1 MVMEAHLLR
10 FVERVRCLSDRDS
23 TGDQLISTEFSLI
36 RQRSASLKE
45 DHGLS
50 TAVGEIKEN
59 VKKNRYRDILP
70 YDQTRV
76 CLAPTTSEYESDYI
90 NANFIKG
97 LNRTYIATQGPLSS
111 TVVDFWRMIW
121 QHNVKV
127 IIMACRE
134 VEMGKKKCEVY
145 WASTTDASIFGPFTI
160 STFEESRPNEEVIVR
175 TLVVKYYDETREV
188 SHFQYTAW
196 PDHGIPDMPDGIL
209 GMMELARQKQG
220 NQTDPVVIH
229 CSAGC
234 GRTGVICAV
243 DYVNDLLLTEQIQ
256 EDFNVLDLVLELR
269 RQRPSAVQT
278 KEQYAFVFH
287 TVAQMFQKNFLLF
300 HTLYLFHSLFVFF
313 LYWKHKTSAS
323 LYINAVSP
331 KTSLKSGSLS
341 SISVP
346 PRTRNPP
353 LKPRLSHPLPQTR
366 MNDTYAVVNKSKLQ
380 PPASAPHSI
389 TVHHYDNA
397 DLEKSNNNAVY
408 SAVKPKN
415 RPMSVLPSPTS
426 PGYDRSTT
434 ANQRGGLAPKK
445 TDHDGYELLPGE
457 LRSVNRDSQSLL
469 SRSPSR
475 AESQSSTDDDYE
487 YVSSVVRDT
496 SSPFAPGGLGFN
508 CRIKKPKGPRDPPAE
523 WSRAE
528 R

>member
-10 FVERVRCLSDRDS
+10 FVERVRLSDHDS
-23 TGDQLISTEFSLI
+23 GVDQLISTEFSLI
-36 RQRSASLKE
+36 RQKSASLKE
-45 DHGLS
+45 ECGLT
-50 TAVGEIKEN
+50 TAAGEIKEN

-76 CLAPTTSEYESDYI
+76 CLTPTTSEYESDYI
-90 NANFIKG
+90 NASFIKG
-97 LNRTYIATQGPLSS
+97 AVKNKLYIATQGPVSS

-134 VEMGKKKCEVY
+134 FEMGKKKCEVY
-145 WASTTDASIFGPFTI
+145 WASTTDTSTFGPFTV
-160 STFEESRPNEEVIVR
+160 STFDELRPNEEVVVR
-175 TLVVKYYDETREV
+175 TLVVKFCDEARKV
-188 SHFQYTAW
+188 FHFQYTAW

-209 GMMELARQKQG
+209 GMMELARQKQS

-234 GRTGVICAV
+234 GRTGVICAI
-243 DYVNDLLLTEQIQ
+243 DYVNDLLLTEKIQ
-256 EDFNVLDLVLELR
+256 EDFNIFDLVLELR

-278 KEQYAFVFH
+278 KDQYGFVFH
-287 TVAQMFQKNFLLF
+287 TVAQMFQKVLQEKNKS
-300 HTLYLFHSLFVFF
+300 TE
-313 LYWKHKTSAS
+313 TSTS

-331 KTSLKSGSLS
+331 KASLKLGSLN
-341 SISVP
+341 VP
-346 PRTRNPP
+346 SKTRNPP

-366 MNDTYAVVNKSKLQ
+366 MNDTYAVVNKPKLQ
-380 PPASAPHSI
+380 PPSSAPPSN
-389 TVHHYDNA
+389 TVHYYDNA
-397 DLEKSNNNAVY
+397 NSEKINKNAVY

-415 RPMSVLPSPTS
+415 RPGSLLPSPTS
-426 PGYDRSTT
+426 PGYDRSMTP
-434 ANQRGGLAPKK
+434 NQRGGLSPKVV
-445 TDHDGYELLPGE
+445 DHEGYELLPGE
-457 LRSVNRDSQSLL
+457 LRSMNRDAQVNDLIGIKILQS
-469 SRSPSR
+469 S
-475 AESQSSTDDDYE
+475 ESQSSTDDDYE

-496 SSPFAPGGLGFN
+496 NSPFAPGGLGFN
-508 CRIKKPKGPRDPPAE
+508 SRIKKPKGPRDPPAE

>member
-1 MVMEAHLLR
+1 MGMEAHLLR
-10 FVERVRCLSDRDS
+10 FLERVRCLSDHDS
-23 TGDQLISTEFSLI
+23 SGDQLISNEFSLI
-36 RQRSASLKE
+36 RQKSGSLKE
-45 DHGLS
+45 DFGLT
-50 TAVGEIKEN
+50 TAAGEIKEN
-59 VKKNRYRDILP
+59 AKKNRYRDILP

-76 CLAPTTSEYESDYI
+76 CLTPTTSEYESDYI
-90 NANFIKG
+90 NASFIKG
-97 LNRTYIATQGPLSS
+97 AAKNKMYIATQGPLSS

-134 VEMGKKKCEVY
+134 IELGKKKCEVY
-145 WASTTDASIFGPFTI
+145 WSSTIETSTFGPFTV
-160 STFEESRPNEEVIVR
+160 SNFEELKPNEEVIVR
-175 TLVVKYYDETREV
+175 TLVVKYCDESRKV

-256 EDFNVLDLVLELR
+256 EDFNILDLVLELR
-269 RQRPSAVQT
+269 RQRHSAVQT
-278 KEQYAFVFH
+278 KEQYGFLFH
-287 TVAQMFQKNFLLF
+287 TVAQMFQKFLQAKNKP
-300 HTLYLFHSLFVFF
+300 TE
-313 LYWKHKTSAS
+313 TSTS
-323 LYINAVSP
+323 LYINAVPP
-331 KTSLKSGSLS
+331 KAPLKSGSLGSYNVS
-341 SISVP
+341 SK
-346 PRTRNPP
+346 TRNPP
-353 LKPRLSHPLPQTR
+353 LKARLSYPLPQAR

-380 PPASAPHSI
+380 PPSSAPHSM
-389 TVHHYDNA
+389 TVHYYDNGN
-397 DLEKSNNNAVY
+397 LEKSNNNALY

-415 RPMSVLPSPTS
+415 RPGSFLPPPHSPV
-426 PGYDRSTT
+426 YDKSIT
-434 ANQRGGLAPKK
+434 ANQRGGLAPKGA
-445 TDHDGYELLPGE
+445 DHEGYELLPGE
-457 LRSVNRDSQSLL
+457 LRSMNRDAQPHGHL
-469 SRSPSR
+469 SRSPS
-475 AESQSSTDDDYE
+475 ATESQSSTDDDYE
-487 YVSSVVRDT
+487 YVSSVVKDT

>member
-1 MVMEAHLLR
+1 MEEHLLR

-23 TGDQLISTEFSLI
+23 SGDQLISTEFNLI
-36 RQRSASLKE
+36 RQKSASLKE
-45 DHGLS
+45 DYGLS

-90 NANFIKG
+90 NASFIKG
-97 LNRTYIATQGPLSS
+97 LNRSYIATQGPLSS
-111 TVVDFWRMIW
+111 TLVDFWRMIW

-145 WASTTDASIFGPFTI
+145 WAPPTDASIFGPFTI
-160 STFEESRPNEEVIVR
+160 STVSVSVNTRHLS
-175 TLVVKYYDETREV
+175 TQETREV

-196 PDHGIPDMPDGIL
+196 PDHGIPDVPDGIL
-209 GMMELARQKQG
+209 GMMELTRQKQG

-256 EDFNVLDLVLELR
+256 EDFNILDLVLDLR

-287 TVAQMFQKNFLLF
+287 TVAQMFQKVLEMKNKK
-300 HTLYLFHSLFVFF
+300 TE
-313 LYWKHKTSAS
+313 TSAS
-323 LYINAVSP
+323 LYISAVPP

-341 SISVP
+341 CISAP
-346 PRTRNPP
+346 PKTRNPP

-408 SAVKPKN
+408 STVKPKN

-426 PGYDRSTT
+426 PGCDRSTA

-445 TDHDGYELLPGE
+445 MDHEGYELLPGKGHF
-457 LRSVNRDSQSLL
+457 DS
-469 SRSPSR
+469 
-475 AESQSSTDDDYE
+475 ESQSSTDDGYE
-487 YVSSVVRDT
+487 YVSSVVKDT
-496 SSPFAPGGLGFN
+496 SSIFAPGGLGFN
-508 CRIKKPKGPRDPPAE
+508 FRIKKPKGPRDPPAD

>member
-1 MVMEAHLLR
+1 MRGILVM
-10 FVERVRCLSDRDS
+10 CLKKKNLF
-23 TGDQLISTEFSLI
+23 LICYLCIFSFLFQLI
-36 RQRSASLKE
+36 RQKSASLKE
-45 DHGLS
+45 DYGLS

-90 NANFIKG
+90 NASFIKG
-97 LNRTYIATQGPLSS
+97 LNRRYIATQGPLSS
-111 TVVDFWRMIW
+111 TLVDFWRMIW

-127 IIMACRE
+127 IIMTCRE

-145 WASTTDASIFGPFTI
+145 WAPTTDASIFGPFTI
-160 STFEESRPNEEVIVR
+160 STVSVSVNTRHLS
-175 TLVVKYYDETREV
+175 TQETREV

-196 PDHGIPDMPDGIL
+196 PDHGIPDVPDGIL
-209 GMMELARQKQG
+209 GMMELTRQKQG

-256 EDFNVLDLVLELR
+256 EDFNILDLVLDLR

-287 TVAQMFQKNFLLF
+287 TVAQMFQKVLEMKNKKTEVRHTLLF
-300 HTLYLFHSLFVFF
+300 EVK
-313 LYWKHKTSAS
+313 KH
-323 LYINAVSP
+323 
-331 KTSLKSGSLS
+331 LKKS
-341 SISVP
+341 SFAE
-346 PRTRNPP
+346 NPP

-408 SAVKPKN
+408 STVKPKN
-415 RPMSVLPSPTS
+415 RPMSFLPSPTS
-426 PGYDRSTT
+426 PVYDRSTA

-445 TDHDGYELLPGE
+445 MDHEGYELLP
-457 LRSVNRDSQSLL
+457 
-469 SRSPSR
+469 

-487 YVSSVVRDT
+487 YVSSVVKDT
-496 SSPFAPGGLGFN
+496 SSIFAPGGLGFK
-508 CRIKKPKGPRDPPAE
+508 CRIKKPKGPRDPPAD

>member
-1 MVMEAHLLR
+1 MIDTPPYMK
-10 FVERVRCLSDRDS
+10 
-23 TGDQLISTEFSLI
+23 LI
-36 RQRSASLKE
+36 RQTSASLKE
-45 DHGLS
+45 DYGLT
-50 TAVGEIKEN
+50 TATGEIKEN

-97 LNRTYIATQGPLSS
+97 AAKNKMYIATQGPLSS

-134 VEMGKKKCEVY
+134 FEMGKKKCEVY
-145 WASTTDASIFGPFTI
+145 WVSTTDTSNFGPFTV
-160 STFEESRPNEEVIVR
+160 STAEESQPNEEVIVR
-175 TLVVKYYDETREV
+175 TLVVKYCDETRKV

-196 PDHGIPDMPDGIL
+196 PDHGIPDMADGIL

-243 DYVNDLLLTEQIQ
+243 DYVNDLLLTEQIR
-256 EDFNVLDLVLELR
+256 EDFNILDLVFELR

-278 KEQYAFVFH
+278 K
-287 TVAQMFQKNFLLF
+287 
-300 HTLYLFHSLFVFF
+300 
-313 LYWKHKTSAS
+313 TSAS
-323 LYINAVSP
+323 LYINAVPPRASQ
-331 KTSLKSGSLS
+331 KSGTLG

-346 PRTRNPP
+346 PKTRNQP
-353 LKPRLSHPLPQTR
+353 LKSRLSHPLPQIR
-366 MNDTYAVVNKSKLQ
+366 MNDTYAVINKSKQ
-380 PPASAPHSI
+380 PPLSAPHSI

-408 SAVKPKN
+408 STVKPKT

-426 PGYDRSTT
+426 LGYDRSTS

-445 TDHDGYELLPGE
+445 MDNEGYELLP
-457 LRSVNRDSQSLL
+457 
-469 SRSPSR
+469 

-487 YVSSVVRDT
+487 YVSSVVKDT
-496 SSPFAPGGLGFN
+496 SSPFAPGSLGFN

>member
-1 MVMEAHLLR
+1 MEMEEHLLR
-10 FVERVRCLSDRDS
+10 FVERVRCLSDNDS
-23 TGDQLISTEFSLI
+23 SGDQLMSTEFNLI
-36 RQRSASLKE
+36 RQKSASLKE
-45 DHGLS
+45 DYGLT

-59 VKKNRYRDILP
+59 AKKNRYRDILP

-97 LNRTYIATQGPLSS
+97 AAKNRMYIATQGPLSS

-134 VEMGKKKCEVY
+134 IEMGKKKCEVY
-145 WASTTDASIFGPFTI
+145 WELTTDASIFGPFTV
-160 STFEESRPNEEVIVR
+160 STVEESRPNEEVIVR
-175 TLVVKYYDETREV
+175 TLAVKYCDETRNV

-256 EDFNVLDLVLELR
+256 EDFNIFDLVLELR

-287 TVAQMFQKNFLLF
+287 TVAQMFQKALEMKNKN
-300 HTLYLFHSLFVFF
+300 TE
-313 LYWKHKTSAS
+313 TPAS
-323 LYINAVSP
+323 LYINAAP
-331 KTSLKSGSLS
+331 LKTSLKSGSLS

-346 PRTRNPP
+346 PKTRNPP
-353 LKPRLSHPLPQTR
+353 LKSRLSHPLPQIR
-366 MNDTYAVVNKSKLQ
+366 MNDTYAVVNKSKPQ
-380 PPASAPHSI
+380 PPASRSI
-389 TVHHYDNA
+389 PVHHYDNA
-397 DLEKSNNNAVY
+397 DLEKSKNNAVY
-408 SAVKPKN
+408 STVRPKS
-415 RPMSVLPSPTS
+415 RPVSVLPSPTS
-426 PGYDRSTT
+426 PGYDRSTI

-445 TDHDGYELLPGE
+445 IDHEGYELLP
-457 LRSVNRDSQSLL
+457 
-469 SRSPSR
+469 

-487 YVSSVVRDT
+487 YVSSVVKDS
-496 SSPFAPGGLGFN
+496 SSPFARSGLGFN

-523 WSRAE
+523 WSRPE

>member
-1 MVMEAHLLR
+1 MEAHLLR
-10 FVERVRCLSDRDS
+10 FVEQVRCLSDQDS
-23 TGDQLISTEFSLI
+23 SGDQFISTEFTLI
-36 RQRSASLKE
+36 RQKSASLKE
-45 DHGLS
+45 DYGLT
-50 TAVGEIKEN
+50 TAAGEIKEN

-97 LNRTYIATQGPLSS
+97 AAKNRMYIATQGPLSS

-134 VEMGKKKCEVY
+134 IEMGKKKCEVY
-145 WASTTDASIFGPFTI
+145 WASTTDTSIFGPFSV
-160 STFEESRPNEEVIVR
+160 STVEESRLNEEVIIR
-175 TLVVKYYDETREV
+175 TLVVKYCDETRKV

-243 DYVNDLLLTEQIQ
+243 DYVNDLLLTEQVQ
-256 EDFNVLDLVLELR
+256 EDFNILHLVLELR

-287 TVAQMFQKNFLLF
+287 TVAQMFQKVLEMKNKN
-300 HTLYLFHSLFVFF
+300 TG
-313 LYWKHKTSAS
+313 TSAS
-323 LYINAVSP
+323 LYINAVPP
-331 KTSLKSGSLS
+331 KTSQKSGSLS
-341 SISVP
+341 SVSVP
-346 PRTRNPP
+346 PKTRNPA
-353 LKPRLSHPLPQTR
+353 LKSRLSHPLPQIR
-366 MNDTYAVVNKSKLQ
+366 MNDTYAVVNKSKQ
-380 PPASAPHSI
+380 PPALAPHSI
-389 TVHHYDNA
+389 SVHHYDNA

-408 SAVKPKN
+408 STVKPKT
-415 RPMSVLPSPTS
+415 RPVSALPSPTS

-445 TDHDGYELLPGE
+445 KDSEGYEVLPGE
-457 LRSVNRDSQSLL
+457 LRSMNSQPHCSLSQST
-469 SRSPSR
+469 S
-475 AESQSSTDDDYE
+475 ATESQSSTDDDYE
-487 YVSSVVRDT
+487 YVSSVVKDT
-496 SSPFAPGGLGFN
+496 SSPFAPGSLGFN

>member
-1 MVMEAHLLR
+1 MVMEEHLLR
-10 FVERVRCLSDRDS
+10 FVERVRCLSDNDRG
-23 TGDQLISTEFSLI
+23 GDQLISTEFNLI
-36 RQRSASLKE
+36 RQKSASLKE
-45 DHGLS
+45 DYGLT

-59 VKKNRYRDILP
+59 AKKNRYRDILP

-97 LNRTYIATQGPLSS
+97 AAKNRMYIATQGPLSG

-134 VEMGKKKCEVY
+134 IEMGKKKCEVY
-145 WASTTDASIFGPFTI
+145 WESTPDASIFGPFTV
-160 STFEESRPNEEVIVR
+160 STVEESRPNEEVIVR
-175 TLVVKYYDETREV
+175 TLAVKYCDETRNV

-256 EDFNVLDLVLELR
+256 EDFNIFDLVLELR

-287 TVAQMFQKNFLLF
+287 TVAQMFQKALEMKNKN
-300 HTLYLFHSLFVFF
+300 TE
-313 LYWKHKTSAS
+313 TSAS
-323 LYINAVSP
+323 LYINAVPP
-331 KTSLKSGSLS
+331 KTSLKSGSFS
-341 SISVP
+341 SISAP
-346 PRTRNPP
+346 PKTRNPP
-353 LKPRLSHPLPQTR
+353 LKSRLSHPLPQIR
-366 MNDTYAVVNKSKLQ
+366 MNDTYAVVNKSKPQ
-380 PPASAPHSI
+380 PPASRSI
-389 TVHHYDNA
+389 PVHHYDNA
-397 DLEKSNNNAVY
+397 DLEKSKNNAVY
-408 SAVKPKN
+408 STVRPKS
-415 RPMSVLPSPTS
+415 RPVSVLPSPTS
-426 PGYDRSTT
+426 PGYDRSTI

-445 TDHDGYELLPGE
+445 IDHEGYELLP
-457 LRSVNRDSQSLL
+457 
-469 SRSPSR
+469 

-487 YVSSVVRDT
+487 YVSSVVKDS
-496 SSPFAPGGLGFN
+496 SSPFARSGLGFN

-523 WSRAE
+523 WSRPE

>member
-10 FVERVRCLSDRDS
+10 FVERVRCLSDHDS
-23 TGDQLISTEFSLI
+23 GGDQLISTEFNLI
-36 RQRSASLKE
+36 RQTSASLKE
-45 DHGLS
+45 DYGLT
-50 TAVGEIKEN
+50 TATGEIKEN

-97 LNRTYIATQGPLSS
+97 AAKNKMYIATQGPLSS

-134 VEMGKKKCEVY
+134 FEMGKKKCEVY
-145 WASTTDASIFGPFTI
+145 WVSTTDTSNFGPFTV
-160 STFEESRPNEEVIVR
+160 STAEESQPNEEVIVR
-175 TLVVKYYDETREV
+175 TLVVKYCDETRKV

-196 PDHGIPDMPDGIL
+196 PDHGIPDMADGIL

-243 DYVNDLLLTEQIQ
+243 DYVNDLLLTEQIR
-256 EDFNVLDLVLELR
+256 EDFNILDLVLELR

-287 TVAQMFQKNFLLF
+287 TVAQMFQKVLEMKNKN
-300 HTLYLFHSLFVFF
+300 SE
-313 LYWKHKTSAS
+313 TSAS
-323 LYINAVSP
+323 LYINAVPPRASQ
-331 KTSLKSGSLS
+331 KSGTLG

-346 PRTRNPP
+346 PKTRNQP
-353 LKPRLSHPLPQTR
+353 LKSRLSHPLPQIR
-366 MNDTYAVVNKSKLQ
+366 MNDTYAVINKSKQ
-380 PPASAPHSI
+380 PPLSAPHSI

-408 SAVKPKN
+408 STVKPKT

-426 PGYDRSTT
+426 LGYDRSTT

-445 TDHDGYELLPGE
+445 MDNEGYELLP
-457 LRSVNRDSQSLL
+457 
-469 SRSPSR
+469 

-487 YVSSVVRDT
+487 YVSSVVKDT
-496 SSPFAPGGLGFN
+496 SSPFAPGSLGFN

>member
-1 MVMEAHLLR
+1 MVMEAHLLK
-10 FVERVRCLSDRDS
+10 FVEQVRCLSNRDS
-23 TGDQLISTEFSLI
+23 SGDQLISTEFNLI
-36 RQRSASLKE
+36 RQKSASLKE
-45 DHGLS
+45 DHSLS
-50 TAVGEIKEN
+50 TAAGEIKEN

-97 LNRTYIATQGPLSS
+97 LNRRYIATQGPLGS

-145 WASTTDASIFGPFTI
+145 WASITDASIFGPFTI
-160 STFEESRPNEEVIVR
+160 STFEEARPNEEVIVR
-175 TLVVKYYDETREV
+175 TLVVKYCDETREV

-256 EDFNVLDLVLELR
+256 EDFNILDLVLELR

-278 KEQYAFVFH
+278 KEQYAFVFY
-287 TVAQMFQKNFLLF
+287 TVAQMFQKFLEMKNKK
-300 HTLYLFHSLFVFF
+300 TE
-313 LYWKHKTSAS
+313 TSAS
-323 LYINAVSP
+323 LYINSVPP
-331 KTSLKSGSLS
+331 KTSLKTGSLG

-353 LKPRLSHPLPQTR
+353 LKPKFSHPLPQTR
-366 MNDTYAVVNKSKLQ
+366 MNDTYAVVNKPKLK
-380 PPASAPHSI
+380 PPASSPHSI

-415 RPMSVLPSPTS
+415 RPTSALPSPTS

-445 TDHDGYELLPGE
+445 TDHEGYELLPGE
-457 LRSVNRDSQSLL
+457 LRSMNRDSHPNSLL
-469 SRSPSR
+469 SRSPSTT
-475 AESQSSTDDDYE
+475 ESQSSTDDDYE
-487 YVSSVVRDT
+487 YVSSIVKDT

>member
-10 FVERVRCLSDRDS
+10 FVERVRCLSDNDS
-23 TGDQLISTEFSLI
+23 SGDQLISTEFNLI
-36 RQRSASLKE
+36 RQKSASLKE
-45 DHGLS
+45 DYGLT

-59 VKKNRYRDILP
+59 AKKNRYRDILP

-76 CLAPTTSEYESDYI
+76 CLAPTPSEYESDYI
-90 NANFIKG
+90 NASFIKG
-97 LNRTYIATQGPLSS
+97 AAKNRMYIATQGPLSS

-134 VEMGKKKCEVY
+134 FEMGKKKCEVY
-145 WASTTDASIFGPFTI
+145 WELTTDASIFGPFAV
-160 STFEESRPNEEVIVR
+160 STLEQSRPNEEVIVR
-175 TLVVKYYDETREV
+175 TLAVTYCDETRKV

-243 DYVNDLLLTEQIQ
+243 DYVNDLLLMEQIQ
-256 EDFNVLDLVLELR
+256 EDFNIFDLVLELR

-287 TVAQMFQKNFLLF
+287 TVAQMFQKVLEMKNKN
-300 HTLYLFHSLFVFF
+300 TE
-313 LYWKHKTSAS
+313 TSAS
-323 LYINAVSP
+323 LYINAVP
-331 KTSLKSGSLS
+331 AKTSLKSGSLG
-341 SISVP
+341 SISLP
-346 PRTRNPP
+346 PETRNSP
-353 LKPRLSHPLPQTR
+353 LKSRLSHPLPQIR

-380 PPASAPHSI
+380 PPGSASHTN

-397 DLEKSNNNAVY
+397 DLEKSKNNAVY
-408 SAVKPKN
+408 STVKPKS

-426 PGYDRSTT
+426 PGYDRSLT
-434 ANQRGGLAPKK
+434 AIQRGGLAPKK
-445 TDHDGYELLPGE
+445 TDHEGYELLPGE
-457 LRSVNRDSQSLL
+457 LRSMNRDSQPHSSL
-469 SRSPSR
+469 SRSPS
-475 AESQSSTDDDYE
+475 ATESQSSTDDDYE
-487 YVSSVVRDT
+487 YVSSIVKDA

-508 CRIKKPKGPRDPPAE
+508 CRIKKPKGPRDPPVE
-523 WSRAE
+523 WSRPE

>member
-1 MVMEAHLLR
+1 MEAHLLR
-10 FVERVRCLSDRDS
+10 FVERVRCLSDTNDS
-23 TGDQLISTEFSLI
+23 SGDQLISTEFNLI
-36 RQRSASLKE
+36 RQKSATLKE
-45 DHGLS
+45 DYGLT

-59 VKKNRYRDILP
+59 AKKNRYRDILP

-90 NANFIKG
+90 NASFIKG
-97 LNRTYIATQGPLSS
+97 AAKNRMYIATQGPLSS

-134 VEMGKKKCEVY
+134 IEMGKKKCEVY
-145 WASTTDASIFGPFTI
+145 WELTTDTSIFGPFTV
-160 STFEESRPNEEVIVR
+160 STVSESRPNEEIIVR
-175 TLVVKYYDETREV
+175 TLVVKYCDETRKL

-196 PDHGIPDMPDGIL
+196 PDHGIPDLPDGIL

-256 EDFNVLDLVLELR
+256 EDFNIFDLVLELR

-287 TVAQMFQKNFLLF
+287 TVAQMFQKVLEMKNKKTEVRHKQLF
-300 HTLYLFHSLFVFF
+300 KSL
-313 LYWKHKTSAS
+313 
-323 LYINAVSP
+323 
-331 KTSLKSGSLS
+331 
-341 SISVP
+341 
-346 PRTRNPP
+346 RNPP
-353 LKPRLSHPLPQTR
+353 LKSRLSHPLPQIR

-380 PPASAPHSI
+380 PPASAPCSI

-397 DLEKSNNNAVY
+397 ALEKSKNNAVY
-408 SAVKPKN
+408 SSVKPKS

-426 PGYDRSTT
+426 PDYDRSTT
-434 ANQRGGLAPKK
+434 ANQRGGLPPKK
-445 TDHDGYELLPGE
+445 TDHEGYDLLP
-457 LRSVNRDSQSLL
+457 
-469 SRSPSR
+469 
-475 AESQSSTDDDYE
+475 AESQSFTDDDYE
-487 YVSSVVRDT
+487 YVSSVVKDT
-496 SSPFAPGGLGFN
+496 SSPFPPGGLGFN

>member
-10 FVERVRCLSDRDS
+10 FVEQVRCLSEHDS
-23 TGDQLISTEFSLI
+23 GGDQLMATEFNLI
-36 RQRSASLKE
+36 RQKSASLKE
-45 DHGLS
+45 DYGL
-50 TAVGEIKEN
+50 TNVVGEMKEN

-76 CLAPTTSEYESDYI
+76 SLAPTTYEYESDYI
-90 NANFIKG
+90 NGNFIKG
-97 LNRTYIATQGPLSS
+97 AAKSRIYIATQGPLSS
-111 TVVDFWRMIW
+111 TVVDFWRMVW

-134 VEMGKKKCEVY
+134 IEMGKKKCEVY
-145 WASTTDASIFGPFTI
+145 WASTTDTSIFGPFI
-160 STFEESRPNEEVIVR
+160 VSTVEESRPNEEVIVR
-175 TLVVKYYDETREV
+175 TLVVKYCDETRKV

-243 DYVNDLLLTEQIQ
+243 DFVNDLLLTEQIQ
-256 EDFNVLDLVLELR
+256 EDFNILDLVLDLR

-278 KEQYAFVFH
+278 KEQYAFLFH
-287 TVAQMFQKNFLLF
+287 TVAQMFQKVLEMKN
-300 HTLYLFHSLFVFF
+300 
-313 LYWKHKTSAS
+313 KNRGTSAS
-323 LYINAVSP
+323 LYINAVPP
-331 KTSLKSGSLS
+331 KTSQKSGSLS

-346 PRTRNPP
+346 PKTRNKP
-353 LKPRLSHPLPQTR
+353 LKSRLSHPLPQIR
-366 MNDTYAVVNKSKLQ
+366 MNDTYAVVNKSKQ
-380 PPASAPHSI
+380 PPASAP
-389 TVHHYDNA
+389 VHHYDNA

-408 SAVKPKN
+408 SAVKPKT

-426 PGYDRSTT
+426 PVYDRSTT
-434 ANQRGGLAPKK
+434 ANQRGGLSPKK
-445 TDHDGYELLPGE
+445 TDNEGYELLPGD
-457 LRSVNRDSQSLL
+457 LRSMNRDLQPHSSL
-469 SRSPSR
+469 SRSPS
-475 AESQSSTDDDYE
+475 ATESQSSTDEDYE
-487 YVSSVVRDT
+487 YVSSVVKDT
-496 SSPFAPGGLGFN
+496 SSPFAPGSLGFN
-508 CRIKKPKGPRDPPAE
+508 SRIKKPKGPRDPPAE

>member
-1 MVMEAHLLR
+1 MVMEEHLLR
-10 FVERVRCLSDRDS
+10 FVERVRCLSDNDRG
-23 TGDQLISTEFSLI
+23 GDQLISTEFNLI
-36 RQRSASLKE
+36 RQKSASLKE
-45 DHGLS
+45 DYGLT

-59 VKKNRYRDILP
+59 AKKNRYRDILP

-97 LNRTYIATQGPLSS
+97 AAKNRMYIATQGPLSG

-134 VEMGKKKCEVY
+134 IEMGKKKCEVY
-145 WASTTDASIFGPFTI
+145 WESTPDASIFGPFTV
-160 STFEESRPNEEVIVR
+160 STVEESRPNEEVIVR
-175 TLVVKYYDETREV
+175 TLAVKYCDETRNV

-256 EDFNVLDLVLELR
+256 EDFNIFDLVLELR

-287 TVAQMFQKNFLLF
+287 TVAQMFQKALEMKNKN
-300 HTLYLFHSLFVFF
+300 TE
-313 LYWKHKTSAS
+313 TSAS
-323 LYINAVSP
+323 LYINAVPP
-331 KTSLKSGSLS
+331 KTSLKSGSFS
-341 SISVP
+341 SISAP
-346 PRTRNPP
+346 PKTRNPP
-353 LKPRLSHPLPQTR
+353 LKSRLSHPLPQIR
-366 MNDTYAVVNKSKLQ
+366 MNDTYAVVNKSKPQ
-380 PPASAPHSI
+380 PPASRSI
-389 TVHHYDNA
+389 PVHHYDNA
-397 DLEKSNNNAVY
+397 DLEKSKNNAVY
-408 SAVKPKN
+408 STVRPKS
-415 RPMSVLPSPTS
+415 RPVSVLPSPTS
-426 PGYDRSTT
+426 PGYDRSTI

-445 TDHDGYELLPGE
+445 IDHEGYELLP
-457 LRSVNRDSQSLL
+457 
-469 SRSPSR
+469 

-487 YVSSVVRDT
+487 YVSSVVKDS
-496 SSPFAPGGLGFN
+496 SSPFARSGLGFN

-523 WSRAE
+523 WSHPE

>member
-10 FVERVRCLSDRDS
+10 FVERVRCLSDHDS
-23 TGDQLISTEFSLI
+23 GGDQLISTEFNLI
-36 RQRSASLKE
+36 RQTSASLKE
-45 DHGLS
+45 DYGLT
-50 TAVGEIKEN
+50 TATGEIKEN

-97 LNRTYIATQGPLSS
+97 AAKNKMYIATQGPLSS

-134 VEMGKKKCEVY
+134 FEMGKKKCEVY
-145 WASTTDASIFGPFTI
+145 WVSTTDTSNFGPFTV
-160 STFEESRPNEEVIVR
+160 STAEESQPNEEVIVR
-175 TLVVKYYDETREV
+175 TLVVKYCDETRKV

-196 PDHGIPDMPDGIL
+196 PDHGIPDMADGIL

-243 DYVNDLLLTEQIQ
+243 DYVNDLLLTE
-256 EDFNVLDLVLELR
+256 
-269 RQRPSAVQT
+269 
-278 KEQYAFVFH
+278 
-287 TVAQMFQKNFLLF
+287 
-300 HTLYLFHSLFVFF
+300 
-313 LYWKHKTSAS
+313 TSAS
-323 LYINAVSP
+323 LYINAVPPRASQ
-331 KTSLKSGSLS
+331 KSGTLG

-346 PRTRNPP
+346 PKTRNQP
-353 LKPRLSHPLPQTR
+353 LKSRLSHPLPQIR
-366 MNDTYAVVNKSKLQ
+366 MNDTYAVINKSKQ
-380 PPASAPHSI
+380 PPLSAPHSI

-408 SAVKPKN
+408 STVKPKT

-426 PGYDRSTT
+426 LGYDRSTT

-445 TDHDGYELLPGE
+445 MDNEGYELLPGE
-457 LRSVNRDSQSLL
+457 LRSMNRDLQPHSSL
-469 SRSPSR
+469 SRSPS
-475 AESQSSTDDDYE
+475 ATESQSSTDDDYE
-487 YVSSVVRDT
+487 YVSSVVKDT
-496 SSPFAPGGLGFN
+496 SSPFAPGSLGFN